1 MPDGDRTRT
10 AVFIPFDPNSA
21 VLQPPKVTI
30 VSPTRSDATQ
40 FENAERILFS
50 GTAVDPEDGNL
61 TGGSFVWVSN
71 IDGQIGTGE
80 SFTTVLSTGHHTIT
94 LTVTD
99 SRQVEGAD
107 AVIAIVAAPDN
118 GASAG
123 GMTSPTSGDEYLT
136 TDTIHFTGAG
146 HDQEDGTLTG
156 ASLVWASDIDGE
168 IGTGESLDATLSEG
182 NHRISLTISDRQ
194 QKKLTVMND
203 IVVEMLVNEPP
214 IAAILSP
221 LFGES
226 ALTFLTADSIDFN
239 GVANDPEDGVLP
251 RESIVWESD
260 LDGQIGIGESISASL
275 SPGVHNITLTATDS
289 QQAEGIGLT
298 IVRVHAPPTVA
309 ITSPADG
316 DTFLPGDSIAFSG
329 SADDLEDGAL
339 TGASLVW
346 ASDVAGLLGTGG
358 TINAN
363 ISLGRHAIAL
373 IATDSQGGVGTV
385 TISIIVALPPNV
397 PPTASIESPVFGETF
412 RTDGDIAFYGIG
424 NDTEEGSLKG
434 ASLVWT
440 SDIDGEVGTG
450 EAFNVSLSEGTHIII
465 LTVTDSRE
473 GAGTSS
479 VTITVVAPEPTATP
493 EPAATPVP

>member
-1 MPDGDRTRT
+1 MALTAVPNEGFVFSHWEPTGNESPIVRFRMPDGDRTRT

-21 VLQPPKVTI
+21 VSQPPKVTI
-30 VSPTRSDATQ
+30 VSPTRNDATQ

-94 LTVTD
+94 LIVTD

-107 AVIAIVAAPDN
+107 AVIAIVAVAAPDN

-156 ASLVWASDIDGE
+156 ASLVWASNIDGE

-289 QQAEGIGLT
+289 QQAEAAVSIS
-298 IVRVHAPPTVA
+298 ITVA
-309 ITSPADG
+309 A
-316 DTFLPGDSIAFSG
+316 
-329 SADDLEDGAL
+329 
-339 TGASLVW
+339 
-346 ASDVAGLLGTGG
+346 
-358 TINAN
+358 
-363 ISLGRHAIAL
+363 
-373 IATDSQGGVGTV
+373 
-385 TISIIVALPPNV
+385 
-397 PPTASIESPVFGETF
+397 PV
-412 RTDGDIAFYGIG
+412 
-424 NDTEEGSLKG
+424 
-434 ASLVWT
+434 
-440 SDIDGEVGTG
+440 
-450 EAFNVSLSEGTHIII
+450 
-465 LTVTDSRE
+465 
-473 GAGTSS
+473 
-479 VTITVVAPEPTATP
+479 PTATP
-493 EPAATPVP
+493 APTATPVPQPVPLPAREAGLALSLFTGTATLNGYLVPDGTVVTAWVADFSEPVATAVVADGQYVVSVFQYGKKSFAGKIITFEISGIKAQQTGSWESFGAEVLNLTASGS